1 MASDPSN
8 TGAAFT
14 HSLELDVIKIQDLNT
29 ETKRVADD
37 LKNVL
42 RKIESWHQGPII
54 RGRRKSSSC
63 IRFCSAAS

>member
-29 ETKRVADD
+29 ETKVS
-37 LKNVL
+37 VT
-42 RKIESWHQGPII
+42 P
-54 RGRRKSSSC
+54 
-63 IRFCSAAS
+63 SALQYAIDSKEL